1 MARIRKT
8 GMIQTAAEL
17 QCFYLAL
24 RTAPKQGTK
33 LENRRPAAVVVE
45 NAPPTRSFFNGRWS
59 RYVSSPQQVGGRPKP
74 SQNIADAL

>member
-33 LENRRPAAVVVE
+33 LENRRPAAVV
-45 NAPPTRSFFNGRWS
+45 S
-59 RYVSSPQQVGGRPKP
+59 
-74 SQNIADAL
+74 